1 MKKIIV
7 AIDGYSGTG
16 KSSTAKEVARQL
28 GYVYVD
34 SGAMYRAVT
43 YHFIENKVDV
53 SNEDKVIAELQNI
66 SLKFKNTKGRNMLFM
81 NEQIMDSNLRIME
94 VNGLVSEVSALSNV
108 RKELVSQ
115 QQNIGKK
122 RGIVMDGRD
131 IGTVVFTDAELKVFM
146 VASIDV
152 RGKRRRLELLKNDI
166 DIPLDEI
173 MLNLKRRDQIDSER
187 AVGPLTKAESALEID
202 TSDLT
207 FDQQVS
213 KIVDQAK
220 SRINEG

>member
-81 NEQIMDSNLRIME
+81 NEQIMDSNLRTME
-94 VNGLVSEVSALSNV
+94 VNGLVSEVSVLSNV